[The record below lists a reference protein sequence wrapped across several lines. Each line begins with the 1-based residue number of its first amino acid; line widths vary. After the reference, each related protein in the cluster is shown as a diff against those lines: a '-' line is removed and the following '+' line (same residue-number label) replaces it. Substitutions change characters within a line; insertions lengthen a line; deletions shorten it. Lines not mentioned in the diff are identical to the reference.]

1 MPATLPDPHV
11 HGPARGHQAVPGPRP
26 TLSETG
32 CRPSPLRGPSYGSG
46 HEGGDVDLSPV
57 RTTSSHLLK
66 APLSLSLSR
75 APRQQA
81 HLCPPCWA
89 PHPSPPG
96 VYSAPSPQGQHR
108 GREDKSH
115 LRTVA
120 WVSLVPAWAAGFW
133 GPTTYLKLNSLPKR
147 RGARLCQSSEQAP
160 ALR

>member
-1 MPATLPDPHV
+1 M
-11 HGPARGHQAVPGPRP
+11 
-26 TLSETG
+26 
-32 CRPSPLRGPSYGSG
+32 
-46 HEGGDVDLSPV
+46 DLSPV

-120 WVSLVPAWAAGFW
+120 WVLTSSCLGCWILGSNDIFELSPRKERSQ
-133 GPTTYLKLNSLPKR
+133 TLPE
-147 RGARLCQSSEQAP
+147 L
-160 ALR
+160 